1 MIQSHSLQVLSFAG
15 DGGAVDVTART
26 ARTGAVGSKQRSNAA
41 STASRRGEIG
51 PALVLAAGRRA
62 AEVARDVAMRSMG
75 DRGWIIT
82 AGGEDRA

>member
-1 MIQSHSLQVLSFAG
+1 VI
-15 DGGAVDVTART
+15 
-26 ARTGAVGSKQRSNAA
+26 
-41 STASRRGEIG
+41 E
-51 PALVLAAGRRA
+51 PAHVLAAGRRA